1 MSMMMLMIGLETR
14 RRSISGDDV
23 CTVAGRSKSRHCKFN
38 CVNHVQY
45 VITMVSGFGELSD

>member
-1 MSMMMLMIGLETR
+1 MPMMMLIIGLETR